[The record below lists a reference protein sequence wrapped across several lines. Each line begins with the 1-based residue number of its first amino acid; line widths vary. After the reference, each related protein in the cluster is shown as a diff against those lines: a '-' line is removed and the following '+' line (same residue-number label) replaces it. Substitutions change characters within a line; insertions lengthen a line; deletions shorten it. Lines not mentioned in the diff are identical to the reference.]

1 MRWFLRCLYVISRLE
16 LQIMVAFA
24 AFVIWTLVRWIMTI
38 RSIVFTWRD
47 RLGAIGLLA
56 GSLSWALFAWMNIL
70 YTFERKMVAHGSVFI
85 IYEIT
90 ANSLALLGFI
100 LALTGRGWLRR
111 SASVISLVMM
121 FHWFGMFFVSPGL
134 QQYITIASFTTLFVW
149 GITSFAWAVGR
160 WRRSQVARTSSLK
173 NDLER

>member
-1 MRWFLRCLYVISRLE
+1 
-16 LQIMVAFA
+16 
-24 AFVIWTLVRWIMTI
+24 
-38 RSIVFTWRD
+38 
-47 RLGAIGLLA
+47 
-56 GSLSWALFAWMNIL
+56 MNIL
-70 YTFERKMVAHGSVFI
+70 YTFERKMVAQGSAFI

-121 FHWFGMFFVSPGL
+121 FQWFGMFFISPGL

-149 GITSFAWAVGR
+149 GITSFAWVIGK
-160 WRRSQVARTSSLK
+160 WRRSQVARTSSPK
-173 NDLER
+173 NDFER